1 MRCEWKL
8 KILKKFRNIEY
19 ECWIIFL
26 NILYIYDHFYI
37 YVSRRNVKFLLI
49 DYFYFLV
56 RKQTNFSSNRI
67 IIHVPLS
74 DNFSQVILES
84 INIESNLIRNDLKP
98 TKMYD
103 KYCEKFTFHSKKK
116 SCVPCSIEIFIS
128 HTKLNINFH
137 NQN

>member
-49 DYFYFLV
+49 DFYFLV

-103 KYCEKFTFHSKKK
+103 KYCEKFTFHSKEKN
-116 SCVPCSIEIFIS
+116 CVLYSIEIFIS
-128 HTKLNINFH
+128 HTKLNINFR